1 MQKSKS
7 ESCSDIK
14 GKELIATDLIDLIT
28 CDGVEDQQNLLRV
41 LDHGPLVGL
50 QELQRDSLLAQLQLF
65 VVERC

>member
-1 MQKSKS
+1 MKLNLTGL
-7 ESCSDIK
+7 DWMF
-14 GKELIATDLIDLIT
+14 T